1 MNRFEDVFRPFLQG
15 NAAQQLMR
23 APIHH
28 IDAKREKR
36 QITVELHPEQ
46 RIPMEEITRV
56 EKQIM
61 QTANLALFEVMT
73 ATARNCSAA
82 SRWRI
87 FCTSCA
93 NGDTLPTA
101 SLRAEGRNWR
111 TGR

>member
-1 MNRFEDVFRPFLQG
+1 MNRLEDVFRPFLQG

-56 EKQIM
+56 E
-61 QTANLALFEVMT
+61 
-73 ATARNCSAA
+73 
-82 SRWRI
+82 
-87 FCTSCA
+87 
-93 NGDTLPTA
+93 
-101 SLRAEGRNWR
+101 
-111 TGR
+111 

>member
-56 EKQIM
+56 EKRR
-61 QTANLALFEVMT
+61 AHL
-73 ATARNCSAA
+73 
-82 SRWRI
+82 
-87 FCTSCA
+87 
-93 NGDTLPTA
+93 
-101 SLRAEGRNWR
+101 SLYGLSLLVRLG

>member
-46 RIPMEEITRV
+46 RIPLEEITRV
-56 EKQIM
+56 DGGYS
-61 QTANLALFEVMT
+61 
-73 ATARNCSAA
+73 ARAA
-82 SRWRI
+82 QAGIPCQRH
-87 FCTSCA
+87 
-93 NGDTLPTA
+93 L
-101 SLRAEGRNWR
+101 
-111 TGR
+111 